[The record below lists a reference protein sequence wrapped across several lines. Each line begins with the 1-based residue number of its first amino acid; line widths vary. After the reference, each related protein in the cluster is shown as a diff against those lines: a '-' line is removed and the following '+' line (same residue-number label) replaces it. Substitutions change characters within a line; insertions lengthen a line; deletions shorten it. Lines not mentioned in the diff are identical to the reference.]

1 MSGSVTVE
9 VVCHHE
15 GAGGGEQ
22 LVLLRHAA
30 GRDPLASME
39 DSLRSGARLFV
50 NGIPV
55 DPDDGVMITR
65 VLRLARETGY
75 LPKVE
80 RELWCPCG
88 LTVLVSEIELRETLT
103 RLADAGVVQAELS
116 RFNR

>member
-1 MSGSVTVE
+1 MSESVAVE

-15 GAGGGEQ
+15 GTGGGEPV
-22 LVLLRHAA
+22 VLLRHAV
-30 GRDPLASME
+30 GRDPLASLE
-39 DSLRSGARLFV
+39 DSLRAGRRLLV

-75 LPKVE
+75 LPRVE

-88 LTVLVSEIELRETLT
+88 LTVVVSETELRKTLT
-103 RLADAGVVQAELS
+103 RLAEAGVVQAELS